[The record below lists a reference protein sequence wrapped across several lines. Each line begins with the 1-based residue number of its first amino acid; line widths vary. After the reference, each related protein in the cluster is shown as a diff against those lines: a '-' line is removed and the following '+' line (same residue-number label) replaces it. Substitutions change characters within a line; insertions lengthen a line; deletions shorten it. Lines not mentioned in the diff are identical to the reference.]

1 MNNTKIN
8 FAFMFLVVFSVS
20 ASFRVT
26 AIETLKK
33 HPLTKIETVTASF
46 PASKL
51 IKECCLSS
59 YSPSL
64 LKPESYLFRDAKK
77 TKSEIIFNQDE
88 QDWIKSHPII
98 FYSITNDETPLSFSS
113 TTGTPAGFAAE
124 KLNDLG
130 QRIGVVF
137 QGRLRRTQQE
147 LFTDIQQGNSTFI
160 PYIYKMPQDKP
171 DLLSLTIP
179 YNYSL
184 LVIISR
190 KEGPHFE
197 SMAALKGKIIALTAS
212 PKRVLLEEFKS
223 FPVNMTLQ
231 SKTSDALNLLTQGN
245 VDAVVADFT
254 LASYEISH
262 NYQNELVID
271 GPALP
276 PPSYIPYSIGVAKGQ
291 PEFLS
296 IMNKV
301 ILGLPTNYFEF
312 KQQYDANS
320 PFPEKP
326 FLWNQNKFLVGATV
340 VFIIILLSLFW
351 IKLLWIQVKKRKST
365 EIKLLDELSFQRV
378 LFDNLPLAM
387 FVVKADFQIESGN
400 PAFMELL
407 QIPASD
413 ADEPTLF
420 ILNEH
425 PHFFTQLREIYYQ
438 SRDTGKACFKDL
450 NFTTEHETSH
460 LYTWSIPFYNSLGD
474 IAGMLSGWLDISE
487 RTRLETALRQAKELA
502 DKANRAKSTFL
513 STISHEIRTPLN
525 VIIGMLEL
533 QLHSNE
539 LALQQR
545 NELTIANE
553 SSQHLL
559 MLIDDLLD
567 LSKIEADKMVLQPQ
581 PVCLSEQLGLLERMF
596 SPMAKSKG
604 LDFILELNGDATDCW
619 LLADPLRLRQIL
631 ANLLSNAVKFTR
643 QGKITFQCTANR
655 KPDSDSITV
664 TFEVSDTGVGIATS
678 DIPRLFSPFT
688 QIEEAARY
696 AGGTGLGLTISRRL
710 LDMMAGYITLN
721 SELGK
726 GTQLHVCVTFP
737 AVQPVENALPID
749 AATSVQSLPESPPIL
764 IVDDHSAN
772 RILLSTQ
779 LQQLGAN
786 VTTAND
792 GVQALE
798 LMVNNKFSL
807 IITDVAMPIMSG
819 MTLAEKIRQREVIRG
834 ETRVPI
840 VGLTAF
846 VEPEIFGEAIAAGM
860 DLCLRKP
867 IGLAKWAEIL
877 PQFCLSPLNPSTEL
891 SLEQGLQQRLLEAL
905 ANQQSA
911 VAIFLQSLWQSTLAD
926 RLEAQLHQ
934 QNGDWLLLSE
944 TIHRLKGPFSFIHQD
959 DIVSIC
965 NQLDTLCR
973 ENAPNPDAISQA
985 LTFLA
990 QQLDDFKSQLDKL
1003 GYLNLE

>member
-1 MNNTKIN
+1 MNNAKIN
-8 FAFMFLVVFSVS
+8 FIFIFLVVFSIS
-20 ASFRVT
+20 ASFSVT
-26 AIETLKK
+26 AFAPLKK
-33 HPLTKIETVTASF
+33 SPLTTIVTVTSSF
-46 PASKL
+46 PVSTL
-51 IKECCLSS
+51 IQECCLSS

-64 LKPESYLFRDAKK
+64 LKSESYLFRDTQK
-77 TKSEIIFNQDE
+77 TESEIIFNQDE
-88 QDWIKSHPII
+88 QNWIKSHPII

-113 TTGTPAGFAAE
+113 TAGSPAGFVAE

-137 QGRLRRTQQE
+137 QGRSRRTQQE
-147 LFTDIQQGNSTFI
+147 LFADIQQGNSTFI
-160 PYIYKMPQDKP
+160 PYVYKLPKDKS

-197 SMAALKGKIIALTAS
+197 NIAALKGKVIALTAS
-212 PKRVLLEEFKS
+212 PKRVLLGDLKGLPF
-223 FPVNMTLQ
+223 NMTLQ
-231 SKTSDALNLLTQGN
+231 SKTSDALKLLTQGN
-245 VDAVVADFT
+245 VDAVIADFT

-262 NYQNELVID
+262 NYQNKLVID

-276 PPSYIPYSIGVAKGQ
+276 PPSYVPYSVGVAKNQ

-301 ILGLPTNYFEF
+301 ILSLPSNYFEF

-320 PFPEKP
+320 PFPDTS
-326 FLWNQNKFLVGATV
+326 FLRYQNKILVSAAI
-340 VFIIILLSLFW
+340 VFIIILFSFIW
-351 IKLLWIQVKKRKST
+351 VNLLWIQIAKRKNT
-365 EIKLLDELSFQRV
+365 EIKLLNELSFQRAM
-378 LFDNLPLAM
+378 FDNLPLAM
-387 FVVKADFQIESGN
+387 FVVKSDYKIGSAN
-400 PAFMELL
+400 PAFIDLL
-407 QIPASD
+407 RIPTSD
-413 ADEPTLF
+413 ADDPTLYV
-420 ILNEH
+420 LHEY
-425 PHFFTQLREIYYQ
+425 PYFFTQLREIYHQ
-438 SRDTGKACFKDL
+438 SRDTGRACFKDL
-450 NFTTEHETSH
+450 SFTIEHETSH
-460 LYTWSIPFYNSLGD
+460 LYTWCIPFYNNFGE

-581 PVCLSEQLGLLERMF
+581 PICLSEQLGLLERMF

-604 LDFILELNGDATDCW
+604 LDFILQLNGDATDCW

-664 TFEVSDTGVGIATS
+664 TFEVSDTGVGIATA

-710 LDMMAGYITLN
+710 LEMMAGYITLN

-749 AATSVQSLPESPPIL
+749 AATLVQSLPESPRIL

-792 GVQALE
+792 GIHALE
-798 LMVNNKFSL
+798 LMANNKFYL
-807 IITDVAMPIMSG
+807 IITDVAMPVMSG
-819 MTLAEKIRQREVIRG
+819 MTLAEKIRQREVTRG

-846 VEPEIFGEAIAAGM
+846 VEPEIFDEAIAAGM

-867 IGLAKWAEIL
+867 IGLVKWAEIL
-877 PQFCLSPLNPSTEL
+877 PQFCLSPLNPGTEL

-926 RLEAQLHQ
+926 RREAQLHQ

-965 NQLDTLCR
+965 NQLDILCR

-985 LTFLA
+985 LTFLV